1 MGIFDAIGSIIGV
14 GMTNKANKDAAQDQ
28 MNFQENMS
36 NTAHQR
42 QVADLKAAGLNPI
55 LSVMGGSGAS
65 SPPGA
70 SYTAQDPITPAIN
83 SAKTSA
89 ETKKL
94 NTELANVESQTEL
107 NKANAVKSTVE
118 ARSTAADI
126 PKKETLNVPFQAADK
141 LLQPVKQLIH
151 GDNSAKSTMTDES
164 LRSPSG
170 VLPPWIG
177 GNSAKN
183 QSTQHKYQQSINAG
197 KSAREELRQI
207 PNSVQNWYQ
216 KTLKEADKYYQR
228 KK

>member
-1 MGIFDAIGSIIGV
+1 MGIFDAIGSVIGV
-14 GMTNKANKDAAQDQ
+14 KMANDANKNAAQRQ
-28 MNFQENMS
+28 MEFQQDMS

-55 LSVMGGSGAS
+55 LSAMGGSGAS
-65 SPPGA
+65 TPAGA
-70 SYTAQDPITPAIN
+70 SYQAQDMITPAVN
-83 SAKTSA
+83 SAKTSS

-94 NTELANVESQTEL
+94 QTELENIESQTDL
-107 NKANAVKSTVE
+107 NRANAAKSTVE

-126 PKKETLNVPFQAADK
+126 PKKETLNIPFEGASR

-151 GDNSAKSTMTDES
+151 GDNSAKSTMSDES

-183 QSTQHKYQQSINAG
+183 QSTQHKYQHSIDAG
-197 KSAREELRQI
+197 SAVRDNGIKNLKA
-207 PNSVQNWYQ
+207 WYN
-216 KTLKEADKYYQR
+216 KTSSQAKTFKQYR